1 MPPPAGPGSPGTLAW
16 VPAPDAPPA
25 LGASTHLWWIP
36 GADDAPPRAR
46 RGRIDALLRAVLAP
60 YVGMA
65 PDALRFARE
74 AHGRPYLPLPD
85 APDFNLSDTVG
96 GTLVAVCGAG
106 RIGVDLERTDRSP
119 PAVRL
124 AKRWF
129 ALEEADALAALGDE
143 RARLRFL
150 HWWTAKE
157 ASCKATGT
165 GIYGRL
171 HQWRFGPGLA
181 PVLVGVPDDAGAAS
195 RWQFTRIT
203 PAADYTAVLAWR
215 DAPADVARGLR
226 GFVRA

>member
-1 MPPPAGPGSPGTLAW
+1 LAW
-16 VPAPDAPPA
+16 VPVPASPPP
-25 LGASTHLWWIP
+25 LGAATHLWWIP
-36 GADDAPPRAR
+36 GIGEAAPRERRAR
-46 RGRIDALLRAVLAP
+46 IDRLLRGVLAP
-60 YVGMA
+60 YVGQA

-106 RIGVDLERTDRSP
+106 RVGVDLERTDRAP

-124 AKRWF
+124 ARRWF
-129 ALEEADALAALGDE
+129 ALEEADALAALDDGH
-143 RARLRFL
+143 ARLRFL

-181 PVLVGVPDDAGAAS
+181 PALLALPDDAGAAP
-195 RWQFTRIT
+195 RWQFARIT
-203 PAADYTAVLAWR
+203 PAPDYTAVLAWR
-215 DAPADVARGLR
+215 DAPPDVARGLR
-226 GFVRA
+226 GFVRS